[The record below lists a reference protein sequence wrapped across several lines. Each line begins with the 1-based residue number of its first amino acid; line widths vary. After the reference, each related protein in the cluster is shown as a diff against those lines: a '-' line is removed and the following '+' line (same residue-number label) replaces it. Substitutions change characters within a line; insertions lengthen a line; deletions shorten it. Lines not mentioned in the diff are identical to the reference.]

1 MAKVLIADDTLINRQ
16 FLTTLL
22 GYGGHELLEACDGA
36 EALDRVRAQRPD
48 LVITDVLMPVMDGY
62 EFVRRLRA
70 DSNVAATPVIF
81 YTASYHEREALVLAE
96 SCGVACVLIK
106 PAEPQNILAAVAR
119 TLNSSPEMQSPDP
132 EAFDRDH
139 LRLLTDKLSLQT
151 NALAASNQRLGDLL
165 QMGLMLATERDR
177 DQLLTRFC
185 FAIREMIG
193 ARFAFLGIF
202 DDGGR
207 FREPLL
213 INGMDR
219 RAVESIGSVDSTAG
233 ILADLKPS
241 AGPVRNADV
250 SSDPCCARLPPS
262 YTGKRSFLGTRLG
275 TSDGIYGVLWLLEKL
290 GGEQFSEQEMNVLVT
305 SVAQLN
311 IAYENAQRYEEIR
324 QHAARMEARVAE
336 RTAQLRD
343 ANEELEAFN
352 YSVAHDL
359 RSPLRHIRGYVRM
372 LLERGADPD
381 PEIRE
386 SATVIDESARKM
398 GALLDVLLNL
408 SLVGRQEM
416 NRRQISPDSIV
427 EEVVRELAEETQGRT
442 IEWKIGPLPDL
453 ECDPVLIKQ
462 VFANLLSNAVKY
474 SRPRATAT
482 IEVGTITEKQAPVI
496 FVRDNGVGFDMKYA
510 DKLFGIFQR
519 LHLQEEFE
527 GTGAGLAIVQRIIRR
542 HDGRVWAESGM
553 GKGTT
558 MFFTIGT
565 NPSAADAA

>member
-96 SCGVACVLIK
+96 SCGVAWVLIK
-106 PAEPQNILAAVAR
+106 AA
-119 TLNSSPEMQSPDP
+119 
-132 EAFDRDH
+132 
-139 LRLLTDKLSLQT
+139 
-151 NALAASNQRLGDLL
+151 
-165 QMGLMLATERDR
+165 ERDR

-185 FAIREMIG
+185 PAIREMIG

-219 RAVESIGSVDSTAG
+219 RAAESIGSVDSTAG

-250 SSDPCCARLPPS
+250 SSDPCCVRLPPS

-290 GGEQFSEQEMNVLVT
+290 GGEEFSAQEMNVRVT
-305 SVAQLN
+305 SLAQLN
-311 IAYENAQRYEEIR
+311 IAYGNAQRYEEIR

-359 RSPLRHIRGYVRM
+359 RSPLRHIRGYVPM

-386 SATVIDESARKM
+386 SATVIDEGARKI
-398 GALLDVLLNL
+398 GTLLDVLLNL
-408 SLVGRQEM
+408 
-416 NRRQISPDSIV
+416 
-427 EEVVRELAEETQGRT
+427 
-442 IEWKIGPLPDL
+442 
-453 ECDPVLIKQ
+453 
-462 VFANLLSNAVKY
+462 
-474 SRPRATAT
+474 
-482 IEVGTITEKQAPVI
+482 
-496 FVRDNGVGFDMKYA
+496 
-510 DKLFGIFQR
+510 
-519 LHLQEEFE
+519 
-527 GTGAGLAIVQRIIRR
+527 
-542 HDGRVWAESGM
+542 
-553 GKGTT
+553 
-558 MFFTIGT
+558 
-565 NPSAADAA
+565 